1 MEGMHDD
8 RLPMTVIPAHSA
20 FRILRFGFAVTP
32 IVMGLDKFLNVL
44 VNWPHYLAP
53 PISQAL
59 PVSPAVFMQ
68 AAGVV
73 EIAAGVI
80 VAFYPIIGGWL
91 VAGWLWAVIVNL
103 LLGPGYYDVAIR
115 DFGLS
120 LGAVALARLA
130 AAFAVPVQRGAFQVD
145 ERRPAA

>member
-1 MEGMHDD
+1 M
-8 RLPMTVIPAHSA
+8 LPMAAIPAHSA
-20 FRILRFGFAVTP
+20 LRILRFGFTVMP
-32 IVMGLDKFLNVL
+32 VVMGLDKFFNVL

-59 PVSPAVFMQ
+59 PVSPAAFMQ

-73 EIAAGVI
+73 EIVAGLT
-80 VAFYPIIGGWL
+80 VAFYPVIGGWI
-91 VAGWLWAVIVNL
+91 VAVWLWAVIGNL
-103 LLGPGYYDVAIR
+103 LLGAGNYDIAMR

-120 LGAVALARLA
+120 LGAVALCRLA
-130 AAFAVPVQRGAFQVD
+130 AAFAVPAQQGAFRTE